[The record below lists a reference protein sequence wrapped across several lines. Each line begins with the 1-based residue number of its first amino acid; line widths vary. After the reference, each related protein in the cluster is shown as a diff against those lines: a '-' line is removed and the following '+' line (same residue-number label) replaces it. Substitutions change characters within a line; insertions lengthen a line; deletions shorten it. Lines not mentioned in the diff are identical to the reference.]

1 MPTNRKSYDYSELVD
16 SFGREKIESRYAT
29 LFEYLESFI
38 KRNKYQDNVIIANS
52 VLNQAVVDY
61 FTDIY
66 RLKEFHRIEHINY
79 IKIHAYTAYWILRRK
94 PLQIIV
100 DNEQDIE
107 LAFVNEKF
115 VASYLLQFLRGE
127 HEKVVILEKDRQ
139 DYIEFVKNME
149 YFLRYRT
156 ITPQM
161 IETMLESYAAGM
173 AFYSRLYG
181 KLVKTYRIF
190 MDFCAS
196 FVCLGQD
203 SVWQKESLYV
213 MKYR

>member
-38 KRNKYQDNVIIANS
+38 KRNKYENNVVIANS

-66 RLKEFHRIEHINY
+66 RLKEFHKIEHINY
-79 IKIHAYTAYWILRRK
+79 LKIHAYTAYWILRRK

-100 DNEQDIE
+100 DNEEDIE

-161 IETMLESYAAGM
+161 IETMLESYMAGM
-173 AFYSRLYG
+173 AFYRAVDY
-181 KLVKTYRIF
+181 
-190 MDFCAS
+190 M
-196 FVCLGQD
+196 
-203 SVWQKESLYV
+203 EN
-213 MKYR
+213 

>member
-16 SFGREKIESRYAT
+16 SFGQEKIEARYVT
-29 LFEYLESFI
+29 LYEYLESFI
-38 KRNKYQDNVIIANS
+38 KRNKYDKNVVIANS

-66 RLKEFHRIEHINY
+66 RLKEFHKIEHINY
-79 IKIHAYTAYWILRRK
+79 IKIHAYTAYWLLRRK
-94 PLQIIV
+94 PLQIVV
-100 DNEQDIE
+100 DNEEDIE

-127 HEKVVILEKDRQ
+127 HEKVVILENDRQ

-156 ITPQM
+156 VTPQM
-161 IETMLESYAAGM
+161 IETMLESYMAGM
-173 AFYSRLYG
+173 AFYKAGDY
-181 KLVKTYRIF
+181 
-190 MDFCAS
+190 M
-196 FVCLGQD
+196 
-203 SVWQKESLYV
+203 EN
-213 MKYR
+213 

>member
-16 SFGREKIESRYAT
+16 SFGQEKIEARYVT
-29 LFEYLESFI
+29 LYEYLESFI
-38 KRNKYQDNVIIANS
+38 KRNKYDKNVVIANS

-66 RLKEFHRIEHINY
+66 RLKEFH
-79 IKIHAYTAYWILRRK
+79 AYTAYWLLRRK
-94 PLQIIV
+94 PLQIVV
-100 DNEQDIE
+100 DNEEDIE

-127 HEKVVILEKDRQ
+127 HEKVVILENDRQ

-156 ITPQM
+156 VTPQM
-161 IETMLESYAAGM
+161 IETMLESYMAGM
-173 AFYSRLYG
+173 AFYKAVDY
-181 KLVKTYRIF
+181 
-190 MDFCAS
+190 M
-196 FVCLGQD
+196 
-203 SVWQKESLYV
+203 EN
-213 MKYR
+213 

>member
-1 MPTNRKSYDYSELVD
+1 MPMNRKSYDYSELIE
-16 SFGREKIESRYAT
+16 SFGREKIESRYIA

-38 KRNKYQDNVIIANS
+38 KRNKYEKRVIIANS

-61 FTDIY
+61 FADIF
-66 RLKEFHRIEHINY
+66 RLKEFHKIEHINY

-100 DNEQDIE
+100 DNEEDME
-107 LAFVNEKF
+107 LAFINEKF
-115 VASYLLQFLRGE
+115 VASYILRFLRGE

-139 DYIEFVKNME
+139 NYMEFVKNME

-161 IETMLESYAAGM
+161 IETMLESYMAGM
-173 AFYSRLYG
+173 VFHKAIDY
-181 KLVKTYRIF
+181 
-190 MDFCAS
+190 MED
-196 FVCLGQD
+196 
-203 SVWQKESLYV
+203 
-213 MKYR
+213 